1 MSDKKRLIWIDSL
14 KGWLMIL
21 VVLGHAIQSSLGDA
35 CFQTTCGISF
45 IHSICQPSWLSVAGS
60 HFPTH
65 PKT

>member
-35 CFQTTCGISF
+35 CFQNHLWNIIYEPTLKRGIF
-45 IHSICQPSWLSVAGS
+45 
-60 HFPTH
+60 
-65 PKT
+65 